1 MVTIVPANG
10 LTIAAVKQLFGGVQR
25 KPDLV
30 GTAKV
35 PGLDPMDATAK
46 QAKAMPLQPAPHT
59 TAARVRDDGSA
70 SATDHAVRTGETLGL
85 MTHLVESAMKT
96 LDIMAA
102 NEDLAP
108 TAGNS
113 PEFTSDASVK
123 AKQDERKMAEEFARI
138 ILDTALGHLEGML
151 GKPAQIETSAEG
163 YRRIA
168 AFEVTREF
176 KDGPARND
184 GVSMTFTGG
193 GGRESRY
200 SITDNRSGSTWTY
213 RYEPRFD
220 ESQQPRGVLINASA

>member
-1 MVTIVPANG
+1 MTPIAPANG
-10 LTIAAVKQLFGGVQR
+10 LTLAAVKQLFGGVQR

-46 QAKAMPLQPAPHT
+46 RVKAMPLQPAPHT

-70 SATDHAVRTGETLGL
+70 SATDHAVRTGEILGL
-85 MTHLVESAMKT
+85 MTSLANGALEILDGRPGIQTSAPAQESDAESAARRRN
-96 LDIMAA
+96 I
-102 NEDLAP
+102 ED
-108 TAGNS
+108 
-113 PEFTSDASVK
+113 
-123 AKQDERKMAEEFARI
+123 FARA
-138 ILDTALGHLEGML
+138 LLSTALGHIETTA

-163 YRRIA
+163 YRRVA

-176 KDGPARND
+176 KDSPARND

-193 GGRESRY
+193 GGRDSRY

-220 ESQQPRGVLINASA
+220 ESQEPRGVLVDASA